1 MFLFFN
7 VIIGK
12 QISNDDDDDDLTVQI
27 RWMSKQISV

>member
-12 QISNDDDDDDLTVQI
+12 QISDDDDDDDLTVQI